1 MLDTDEMIA
10 ASVMEGHNVV
20 LATQTVVQSC
30 KLLVANADQQLKE
43 AAAVKLRTCALL
55 VASLALLQRER
66 R

>member
-30 KLLVANADQQLKE
+30 KLLVANADHQLSE
-43 AAAVKLRTCALL
+43 AVALKLRTRALL
-55 VASLALLQRER
+55 VASLALLHRER